1 MANDTIIS
9 ELGETIQND
18 STIMTMAETIEKVK
32 DTPISEWLP
41 RLVNNYLV
49 PLGIKLVAAILI
61 FIVGRWLVKV
71 IKNSVNRVMER
82 RNTEATLRSFLG
94 SLISVLLNFILIIII
109 ISVLG
114 INTSSLVALL
124 ASAGLAE

>member
-61 FIVGRWLVKV
+61 FIVGHWLVKV

-82 RNTEATLRSFLG
+82 RNTEATLRSFW
-94 SLISVLLNFILIIII
+94 
-109 ISVLG
+109 
-114 INTSSLVALL
+114 A
-124 ASAGLAE
+124 A